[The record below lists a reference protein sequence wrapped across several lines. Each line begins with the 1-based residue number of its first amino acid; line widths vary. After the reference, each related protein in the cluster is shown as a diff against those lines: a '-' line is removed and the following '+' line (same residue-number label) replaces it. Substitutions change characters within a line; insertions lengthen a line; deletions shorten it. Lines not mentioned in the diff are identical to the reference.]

1 MSPLVM
7 PFVIGAVVLLGMLLG
22 IFAIFRAFYVKVEQ
36 GTALIVNDL
45 SATPKVRFTGSLVIP
60 VLYKAELMRVSLITL
75 QVDRRGK
82 EGLICKDN
90 MRADITVAFYLRVNE
105 TQADVLRVAKAIGAH
120 RASDRNAVDELF
132 NAKFSE
138 ALKTVGKKFEF
149 TELFEKRQE
158 FRDEIVKIIGAD
170 LNGYVLEDV
179 AIDYLEQTPKHLL
192 DSNNILD
199 AEGIRKITERT
210 ATQNVVT
217 NELEQNEKL
226 AITKKNVEARE
237 ATLALERQQ
246 AEAEARQ
253 KREIETIRSREEA
266 EAARVREEQRLIAEA
281 ARLETEEK
289 LKIREQNVQREVEVA
304 EQNRQRAV
312 AIEVERVQRAKALEQ
327 VTTDREV
334 QLQGVERDKV
344 VEVGKKDVANITRER
359 IAIDKTVTVEEERIK
374 EVRVVSEAE
383 RDKQARVLAAEAAAQ
398 EEMVRAVKEAEAAEA
413 ASRHKAVELATMA
426 QASEAAAK
434 HKAAELATMAQAK
447 LEAASREADAK
458 RILAEASRVELAAP
472 GLAEAAVREAEAGAI
487 EKVGAAEA
495 RVLEAKAEAVYKQGS
510 AEARVLAERL
520 AAQADGEAKL
530 GQAKATAAESVGV
543 AEATVTAR
551 QLAAQAEGEAKLGQA
566 KATAAESVG
575 LAEAKVLAERLAA
588 QAAGEA
594 KLGTAKATAVES
606 VGVAEANV
614 TAKKLM
620 AEAEGLTKKF
630 EAIDSLSDRARQHEE
645 FRMTLQG
652 HLEQAMAAIHAGRDV
667 SKENAEVI
675 ASALRNANIDL
686 VGGDGGMF
694 DSLSKALTLGKSIE
708 GFAGKSPIVQ
718 DLLARF
724 LGTGN
729 GAARLAGGAPTVPI
743 TPEVFEQVAPKVD
756 APAVA
761 PAAAADPVA

>member
-1 MSPLVM
+1 MSASLLL
-7 PFVIGAVVLLGMLLG
+7 PFALGVGILLLMLLG
-22 IFAIFRAFYVKVEQ
+22 TIALFKAFYMKVEQ
-36 GTALIVNDL
+36 GTALIINDM
-45 SATPKVRFTGSLVIP
+45 SSQPKVRFTGSLIIP

-105 TQADVLRVAKAIGAH
+105 TQADVLRVAKAIGAS
-120 RASDRNAVDELF
+120 RASDREAVDELF

-158 FRDEIVKIIGAD
+158 FRDEIVKVIGND

-192 DSNNILD
+192 DHNNILD

-210 ATQNVVT
+210 AMQNVVT

-226 AITKKNVEARE
+226 AITKKNVESRE

-253 KREIETIRSREEA
+253 KREIETIQARETA
-266 EAARVREEQRLIAEA
+266 ETTRVREEQRLIAEQ
-281 ARLETEEK
+281 ARLESDEK
-289 LKIREQNVQREVEVA
+289 IRIREQNVQREVEVA

-312 AIEVERVQRAKALEQ
+312 AIEVERVARARALEE

-383 RDKQARVLAAEAAAQ
+383 RGKQARVLGAEAAAQ
-398 EEMVRAVKEAEAAEA
+398 EAAVRAVKEAEASEA
-413 ASRHKAVELATMA
+413 AARHRALELTTMA
-426 QASEAAAK
+426 QAR
-434 HKAAELATMAQAK
+434 LD
-447 LEAASREADAK
+447 AASRDADAK
-458 RILAEASRVELAAP
+458 RLLAEAIKVEMAAP

-495 RVLEAKAEAVYKQGS
+495 RVMEAKADASYKQGA
-510 AEARVLAERL
+510 AEARVLAEKL
-520 AAQADGEAKL
+520 GAEAEGETKL
-530 GQAKATAAESVGV
+530 GQAKASAVESVGV

-551 QLAAQAEGEAKLGQA
+551 KL
-566 KATAAESVG
+566 T
-575 LAEAKVLAERLAA
+575 
-588 QAAGEA
+588 
-594 KLGTAKATAVES
+594 
-606 VGVAEANV
+606 
-614 TAKKLM
+614 

-630 EAIDSLSDRARQHEE
+630 EAIDGLSDRARTHEE
-645 FRMTLQG
+645 FRMTLEA
-652 HLEQAMAAIHAGRDV
+652 HFDQAMAAIAAGKDV

-694 DSLSKALTLGKSIE
+694 ESLSKALTLGKSIE

-718 DLLARF
+718 DLMERF
-724 LGTGN
+724 LGVSR
-729 GAARLAGGAPTVPI
+729 AEPRERLSVPI
-743 TPEVFEQVAPKVD
+743 TPEVFEQVVAPKSE
-756 APAVA
+756 
-761 PAAAADPVA
+761 PVG

>member
-1 MSPLVM
+1 MSTSVLM
-7 PFVIGAVVLLGMLLG
+7 PFLVGAGILIVVLLGT
-22 IFAIFRAFYVKVEQ
+22 FAMFSAFYVKVEQ

-45 SATPKVRFTGSLVIP
+45 SATPKVRFTGGLVLP
-60 VLYKAELMRVSLITL
+60 VLYKAELMRISLITL

-105 TQADVLRVAKAIGAH
+105 TQADVLRVAKAIGAN

-158 FRDEIVKIIGAD
+158 FRDAIVKVIGND

-179 AIDYLEQTPKHLL
+179 AIDYLEQTPKALL
-192 DSNNILD
+192 DHNNILD

-253 KREIETIRSREEA
+253 KREIETIQAREAA
-266 EAARVREEQRLIAEA
+266 ETARVREEQRLIAEQ
-281 ARLETEEK
+281 ARLESDEK
-289 LKIREQNVQREVEVA
+289 IQIREQNVQREVEVA

-312 AIEVERVQRAKALEQ
+312 AIEIERVERARELEK

-383 RDKQARVLAAEAAAQ
+383 REKQARVLAAEAAAQ
-398 EEMVRAVKEAEAAEA
+398 EAAVRAVKEAEAAEA
-413 ASRHKAVELATMA
+413 AAKHKAVELTTMA
-426 QASEAAAK
+426 QAQ
-434 HKAAELATMAQAK
+434 LD
-447 LEAASREADAK
+447 AASREADAK
-458 RILAEASRVELAAP
+458 RILAEAIRVELAAP
-472 GLAEAAVREAEAGAI
+472 GLAETAVREAEAAAI

-495 RVLEAKAEAVYKQGS
+495 RVMEAKAEAVYKQGS

-520 AAQADGEAKL
+520 
-530 GQAKATAAESVGV
+530 TAE
-543 AEATVTAR
+543 
-551 QLAAQAEGEAKLGQA
+551 AEGEARLGQ
-566 KATAAESVG
+566 
-575 LAEAKVLAERLAA
+575 
-588 QAAGEA
+588 
-594 KLGTAKATAVES
+594 AKATAVES
-606 VGVAEANV
+606 VGVAEATV
-614 TAKKLM
+614 TARKLT

-645 FRMTLQG
+645 FRMTLET
-652 HLEQAMAAIHAGRDV
+652 HLEQAMAAISAGRDV
-667 SKENAEVI
+667 SRENAEVI

-718 DLLARF
+718 DLLERF
-724 LGTGN
+724 LGVTQRERLNG
-729 GAARLAGGAPTVPI
+729 GAAGQVVPI
-743 TPEVFEQVAPKVD
+743 TAEIFEQVAPN
-756 APAVA
+756 
-761 PAAAADPVA
+761 ADPVS

>member
-1 MSPLVM
+1 MSIAL
-7 PFVIGAVVLLGMLLG
+7 PFLIGAGVLLVMLLG
-22 IFAIFRAFYVKVEQ
+22 TFALFSAFYQKVEQ

-45 SATPKVRFTGSLVIP
+45 SAQPKVRFTGGLVIP
-60 VLYKAELMRVSLITL
+60 VLYKAELMRISLITL

-90 MRADITVAFYLRVNE
+90 MRADIAVAFYLRVNE
-105 TQADVLRVAKAIGAH
+105 TQADVLRVAKAIGAG
-120 RASDRNAVDELF
+120 RASDRDAVDELF

-138 ALKTVGKKFEF
+138 ALKTVGKKFDF

-158 FRDEIVKIIGAD
+158 FRDEIVKIIGND

-179 AIDYLEQTPKHLL
+179 AIDYLEQTPKSLL
-192 DSNNILD
+192 DQNNILD

-210 ATQNVVT
+210 AAQNVVT

-253 KREIETIRSREEA
+253 RREIDTIQAREAAET
-266 EAARVREEQRLIAEA
+266 ARVREEQRLIAEQ
-281 ARLETEEK
+281 ARLESDEK
-289 LKIREQNVQREVEVA
+289 IRIREQNVQREVEVA

-312 AIEVERVQRAKALEQ
+312 AIEVERVARARQLEE

-383 RDKQARVLAAEAAAQ
+383 RSKQAQVLAAEAAAQ
-398 EEMVRAVKEAEAAEA
+398 EEMVRRVKEAEAAE
-413 ASRHKAVELATMA
+413 T
-426 QASEAAAK
+426 AAK
-434 HKAAELATMAQAK
+434 HRAVEMTTMAQAK

-458 RILAEASRVELAAP
+458 RILAEAIRVEMAAP

-495 RVLEAKAEAVYKQGS
+495 RVMEAKADAALKQGT

-520 AAQADGEAKL
+520 GAQADGEAKL
-530 GQAKATAAESVGV
+530 GH
-543 AEATVTAR
+543 
-551 QLAAQAEGEAKLGQA
+551 
-566 KATAAESVG
+566 
-575 LAEAKVLAERLAA
+575 
-588 QAAGEA
+588 
-594 KLGTAKATAVES
+594 AKATAVES

-614 TAKKLM
+614 TARKLT

-630 EAIDSLSDRARQHEE
+630 EAIDSLSDRARAHEE
-645 FRMTLQG
+645 FRMSLES
-652 HLEQAMAAIHAGRDV
+652 HMEQALAAISAGRDV

-675 ASALRNANIDL
+675 ASALRGANIDL

-718 DLLARF
+718 DLLERF
-724 LGTGN
+724 LGVAQRERLNG
-729 GAARLAGGAPTVPI
+729 GAAVPTVPI
-743 TPEVFEQVAPKVD
+743 TPEVFEQVAPRAD
-756 APAVA
+756 AVG
-761 PAAAADPVA
+761 

>member
-1 MSPLVM
+1 MSTSVLM
-7 PFVIGAVVLLGMLLG
+7 PFLVGAGILIVVLLGT
-22 IFAIFRAFYVKVEQ
+22 FAMFSSFYVKVEQ

-45 SATPKVRFTGSLVIP
+45 SATPKVRFTGGLVIP
-60 VLYKAELMRVSLITL
+60 VLYKAELMRISLITL

-105 TQADVLRVAKAIGAH
+105 TQADVLRVAKAIGAD

-158 FRDEIVKIIGAD
+158 FRDAIVKVIGND

-179 AIDYLEQTPKHLL
+179 AIDYLEQTPKALL
-192 DSNNILD
+192 DHNNILD

-253 KREIETIRSREEA
+253 KREIETIQAREAA
-266 EAARVREEQRLIAEA
+266 ETARVREEQRLIAEQ
-281 ARLETEEK
+281 ARLESDEK
-289 LKIREQNVQREVEVA
+289 IQIREQNVQREVEVA

-312 AIEVERVQRAKALEQ
+312 AIEIERVERARELEK

-383 RDKQARVLAAEAAAQ
+383 REKQARVLAAEAAAQ
-398 EEMVRAVKEAEAAEA
+398 EAAVRAVKQAEAA
-413 ASRHKAVELATMA
+413 
-426 QASEAAAK
+426 EAAAK
-434 HKAAELATMAQAK
+434 HKAVELTTMAQAQ
-447 LEAASREADAK
+447 LDAASREAEAK
-458 RILAEASRVELAAP
+458 RIMAEAIRVELAAP
-472 GLAEAAVREAEAGAI
+472 GLAETAVREAEASAI

-495 RVLEAKAEAVYKQGS
+495 RVMEAKADAVYKQGS

-520 AAQADGEAKL
+520 TAEAEGEARL
-530 GQAKATAAESVGV
+530 GQARATSVESVGV

-551 QLAAQAEGEAKLGQA
+551 KL
-566 KATAAESVG
+566 T
-575 LAEAKVLAERLAA
+575 
-588 QAAGEA
+588 
-594 KLGTAKATAVES
+594 
-606 VGVAEANV
+606 
-614 TAKKLM
+614 

-645 FRMTLQG
+645 FRMTLET
-652 HLEQAMAAIHAGRDV
+652 HLEQAMAAINAGRDV

-694 DSLSKALTLGKSIE
+694 DSLSRALTLGKSIE

-718 DLLARF
+718 DLLERF
-724 LGTGN
+724 LGVARN
-729 GAARLAGGAPTVPI
+729 GGRERLAGGAAPVVPI
-743 TPEVFEQVAPKVD
+743 TPEVFEQVAPN
-756 APAVA
+756 AE
-761 PAAAADPVA
+761 PVA